1 MRITATLGLLLLLLQ
16 RGFSCVISGTDS
28 GTCSK
33 RYLPS
38 SYGDDVQAID
48 TARSL
53 WDCEGPDCL
62 PFCGN
67 YVASYPLCLP
77 KSGVSLPPDQNFPN
91 GRFQNHTTGTYHK
104 DNWVKQKA
112 LETIANKPHLFA
124 ANLDCQE
131 AYKPY
136 ICYVNF
142 PRCDENE
149 LSLPVCSSVCE
160 NFMRACGM
168 DKELRRSFC
177 EAGDHPRP
185 SAAAAVTR
193 GDKGE
198 ELPPVTTAFPG
209 QPFVENKWKGRG
221 QPDIVC
227 TPSVKSG
234 GFAEK
239 GAPMWW
245 LVVSFLVAG
254 LCCGVV

>member
-1 MRITATLGLLLLLLQ
+1 MHILGFLLFGLLLLQ

-38 SYGDDVQAID
+38 TYGNDVSAID

-53 WDCEGPDCL
+53 WDCEGRDCL
-62 PFCGN
+62 PFCGKF
-67 YVASYPLCLP
+67 VASYEICLP
-77 KSGVSLPPDQNFPN
+77 KSDGVPLPPDQNFPN
-91 GRFQNHTTGTYHK
+91 GRFHHTTSTYYK
-104 DNWVKQKA
+104 DSWVKKTA
-112 LETIANKPHLFA
+112 LETIANKQG
-124 ANLDCQE
+124 LDCQE
-131 AYKPY
+131 AYKRY
-136 ICYVNF
+136 LCYANF

-149 LSLPVCSSVCE
+149 SLPMCASVCA

-168 DKELRRSFC
+168 DKELRSFC
-177 EAGDHPRP
+177 EAG
-185 SAAAAVTR
+185 AVAAAVTG
-193 GDKGE
+193 GDNEE

-209 QPFVENKWKGRG
+209 QPFVQNKWRGRGRG

-234 GFAEK
+234 SAEK

-245 LVVSFLVAG
+245 LVVNFLLAG
-254 LCCGVV
+254 LCGVV

>member
-1 MRITATLGLLLLLLQ
+1 MHILGFLLFGLLLLR

-38 SYGDDVQAID
+38 THGDDVQAID

-53 WDCEGPDCL
+53 WDCGGRDCL
-62 PFCGN
+62 PFCGKF
-67 YVASYPLCLP
+67 VASYEICLP
-77 KSGVSLPPDQNFPN
+77 KSDGVPLPPDQNFPH
-91 GRFQNHTTGTYHK
+91 GRFQNHTTNYK
-104 DNWVKQKA
+104 DSWVKKTA
-112 LETIANKPHLFA
+112 LETIAKKQDLFA
-124 ANLDCQE
+124 ANFDCQE
-131 AYKPY
+131 AYKRY
-136 ICYVNF
+136 LCYANF

-149 LSLPVCSSVCE
+149 LSLPMCSSVCV

-168 DKELRRSFC
+168 DKELRSLC
-177 EAGDHPRP
+177 EAG
-185 SAAAAVTR
+185 AAAAVTG
-193 GDKGE
+193 GDNEE

-209 QPFVENKWKGRG
+209 QPFVQNKWRGRGRG

-234 GFAEK
+234 GSAE

-245 LVVSFLVAG
+245 LVVSFLVAR
-254 LCCGVV
+254 LCGVV